1 MTKFTVLAD
10 HEGVQW
16 VAAELS
22 PTRAAAIVKSY
33 ARAGID
39 LLERGEL

>member
-10 HEGVQW
+10 REGVQW

-39 LLERGEL
+39 LLERGGE